1 MNLMIVITY
10 ISVQDR
16 AGKKKIFQTRKP
28 GFNSKKPNH
37 TSHA

>member
-16 AGKKKIFQTRKP
+16 AEKKIFQTRKP